1 MQENSKCQR
10 SEEGGGLGVFSC
22 NIEKGSCFFAFV
34 QFSDDPVI
42 DDGEEVRDGHH
53 HAHGNQV
60 VAFLCLREYCAV
72 GHYGADVFPII
83 ATIDT
88 LLLHSQAIVSFHS
101 QNVR

>member
-1 MQENSKCQR
+1 M
-10 SEEGGGLGVFSC
+10 
-22 NIEKGSCFFAFV
+22 
-34 QFSDDPVI
+34 I
-42 DDGEEVRDGHH
+42 DDGEEIHDGHH

-88 LLLHSQAIVSFHS
+88 LLLHSHKTGNIQDNKEIYYKYSIGILQFYQQLHF
-101 QNVR
+101 

>member
-1 MQENSKCQR
+1 M
-10 SEEGGGLGVFSC
+10 
-22 NIEKGSCFFAFV
+22 
-34 QFSDDPVI
+34 I
-42 DDGEEVRDGHH
+42 DDGEEIHDGHH

-88 LLLHSQAIVSFHS
+88 LLLHSHKTGNIQDCTIKKYIKISYWNASILPV
-101 QNVR
+101 V